1 MKMTTEELI
10 SDLRNYSTSSV
21 LPAAERLEEL
31 SAQLKK
37 ANELIQQFTEG
48 ADLLFDDLRSLR
60 SSRIC
65 DARDNAKKYLEN
77 K

>member
-1 MKMTTEELI
+1 MRTTEQLI
-10 SDLRNYSTSSV
+10 NDLRNHTLTSMRD
-21 LPAAERLEEL
+21 AADRLEEL
-31 SAQLKK
+31 SMQLKK